1 VRFCSPGT
9 AAGAVLAD
17 LRAVPLQDNHRLQTQ
32 LTSTRSDLAKA
43 REDLDKVASL
53 PETVNLLVSQL
64 KRLEARFDMLPPPFD
79 PTEVWREMHGM
90 ATAMHKTEHD
100 VHVLEA
106 KQSEVLHLMA
116 VEDAA
121 ADVVAGLDHNTF
133 LQSGD
138 VLEPGQSD
146 FDLEVSTKG
155 KNQHSN
161 YAKNAYTTSSTKLCD
176 MVTNQVEKVSK
187 RSLAQKLHR
196 ATLVSTP
203 MTETAMLLHN
213 DTYMRLDAAR
223 IFYRWRDVW
232 RNRRDGGFKLKLHEE
247 EDWEEEPELEW
258 DVSMLQSAAHVAKS
272 QHGDFEKVLKARAK
286 QVQDVELAER
296 KQKLEDEKLA
306 ALMERDPE
314 AAAVM
319 ISEREKAEAEARDKV
334 AKEAEEAEAPAMYA
348 GAELAAKYA
357 KMAGLPAVAVA
368 ASTGGPSGGSS
379 SSSGGSASGA
389 GASVAV
395 AASAGGSA
403 SGAGASIPEGDAGR
417 LPPPAT
423 RAATAHHEPDE
434 AKLKR
439 HMEAKVQQKM
449 SERMEIVRL
458 GAEAARMQK
467 DADVFGQVQASH
479 TETIDR
485 LLQDSMAMQEALGML
500 DESARRAAM
509 AARNAGA

>member
-1 VRFCSPGT
+1 MLT
-9 AAGAVLAD
+9 ILLAAS
-17 LRAVPLQDNHRLQTQ
+17 LQDNHRLQTQ
-32 LTSTRSDLAKA
+32 LTNTRSDLAKA

-100 VHVLEA
+100 LHVLEA
-106 KQSEVLHLMA
+106 KNAEILHIMA

-133 LQSGD
+133 LQAGD
-138 VLEPGQSD
+138 MLEPGQSD

-155 KNQHSN
+155 KNQHSS

-187 RSLAQKLHR
+187 RSIAQKLHR
-196 ATLVSTP
+196 ASLLSTP
-203 MTETAMLLHN
+203 MTETAKLLQT

-232 RNRRDGGFKLKLHEE
+232 RNRREGGFKLKLHEE

-258 DVSMLQSAAHVAKS
+258 DVSMLQSAAHVAKA
-272 QHGDFEKVLKARAK
+272 QHSDFEKLLKSRAK
-286 QVQDVELAER
+286 QIEDAELADR

-306 ALMERDPE
+306 ALMENDPK
-314 AAAVM
+314 AAAVV
-319 ISEREKAEAEARDKV
+319 IAEREKAEAQARDKA
-334 AKEAEEAEAPAMYA
+334 AKEAEEAEAPEMYA
-348 GAELAAKYA
+348 GAELAGKFA
-357 KMAGLPAVAVA
+357 KMAGLAVLA
-368 ASTGGPSGGSS
+368 GSS
-379 SSSGGSASGA
+379 GSSGSSAGAGSAAAGGA
-389 GASVAV
+389 GS
-395 AASAGGSA
+395 SL
-403 SGAGASIPEGDAGR
+403 PEGDAGR
-417 LPPPAT
+417 PPPPAA

-434 AKLKR
+434 EKLKR

-449 SERMEIVRL
+449 SERMEVVRL
-458 GAEAARMQK
+458 IAETGRMQK
-467 DADVFGQVQASH
+467 DADIFGQVQASH

-509 AARNAGA
+509 AARNAGAYPLLFTLFVHS